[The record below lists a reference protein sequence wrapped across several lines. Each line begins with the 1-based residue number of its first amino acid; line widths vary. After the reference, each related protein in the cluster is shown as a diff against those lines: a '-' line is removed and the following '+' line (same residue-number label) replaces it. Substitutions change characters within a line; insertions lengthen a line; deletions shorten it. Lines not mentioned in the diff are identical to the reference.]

1 MRRQESGQEPCGS
14 WRLCSL
20 PRSHLGHRQEYVRT
34 NGPWIADSGSCGAGK
49 RPVRSP
55 RFSVVRSDRGPC
67 SLAGDSPPH
76 PAPATESPGRICAV
90 PPVEGE
96 RHTLRTLKP
105 RGFN

>member
-1 MRRQESGQEPCGS
+1 MRRQESAQEPCGS

-20 PRSHLGHRQEYVRT
+20 PRSHLGHPQEYVRT

-67 SLAGDSPPH
+67 SLAGDSPPSR
-76 PAPATESPGRICAV
+76 TGDGV
-90 PPVEGE
+90 PWPDLCGAAC
-96 RHTLRTLKP
+96 
-105 RGFN
+105 RG